1 MATVATFLG
10 VVGTAVA
17 IEVLTHAAERF
28 GESLRQNLSTRNLNM
43 TTLQPSEIEIRAE
56 ENIRKWIDAE
66 HSQKRLTKAN
76 IAGNVGPYVVIAR
89 QTGAGGSSIARLVGQ
104 QLGWD
109 VLDKEIIDYMA
120 ERFGTPRSLID
131 IVDEKHSSWMGDI
144 FNSWIDGKGFS
155 SVTYVHR
162 LKQLFL
168 LAAHH
173 GKVVIVGRG
182 ARFIL
187 PHEGGISVRI
197 LAPLDYRVAQIAVE
211 RGISEK
217 EARRFVEQA
226 DKNQE
231 AFIQE
236 NFRHKASD
244 PLGYDLVIN
253 VENRTP
259 QDAADLITDAAN
271 RWIKKSG
278 VTVP

>member
-1 MATVATFLG
+1 MPSTAG
-10 VVGTAVA
+10 VIKVGTVVA
-17 IEVLTHAAERF
+17 FTLCRLAAKRF
-28 GESLRQNLSTRNLNM
+28 GESNEQNLSIWNLNM
-43 TTLQPSEIEIRAE
+43 TTTLPPAIAKRAE

-89 QTGAGGSSIARLVGQ
+89 ETGAGGSSIARLVGQ

-144 FNSWIDGKGFS
+144 FNSWIDGHGFS

-182 ARFIL
+182 ARYIL
-187 PHEGGISVRI
+187 PHEGGVSVRI
-197 LAPLDYRVAQIAVE
+197 LAPLEYRVAQIAAE
-211 RGISEK
+211 RSITEK
-217 EARRFVEQA
+217 EARKFVEHG

-236 NFRHKASD
+236 HFHHKASD
-244 PLGYDLVIN
+244 PHEYDLVIN

-259 QDAADLITDAAN
+259 QDAADLIVDAAN
-271 RWIKKSG
+271 RWIRKSG
-278 VTVP
+278 PALP